1 MSQASVFFIDVK
13 SLYFADELESLS
25 VGSTGSSD
33 FLAVDVSV
41 DSENIASFSTA
52 LYNGLSTIPI
62 GDILRAASRKNRSNP
77 CYITVT
83 ATCDSASATMTARC
97 IFCRWFSDD
106 ESVIFSNWLH
116 SGSGQRITY
125 SSALENLPFLSD
137 PDAVTQSA
145 LIRLSFQDGT
155 SSDYT
160 FADLRNMAVD
170 GLDVSPKAVAK
181 FASGKGLSKE
191 IVSYDLWIIRESSSG
206 ARTTGKPCSFKIVKD
221 RIERVT
227 YKFLNQKGAFE
238 YIHAA
243 GTLKASVSGGVTSF
257 LSKGEEKELSSA
269 AAPNWEQSSGFLA
282 GLAGAAYPWM
292 EFLLSHVRY
301 VVTMTGQEIPI
312 VVDDSDVD
320 LAGGQVNEVV
330 FSWHAGKRNLMAT
343 LSLFTS

>member
-1 MSQASVFFIDVK
+1 MSQAGVFFIDVK

-33 FLAVDVSV
+33 FLAIDVSV

-52 LYNGLSTIPI
+52 SYNGLSTIPI
-62 GDILRAASRKNRSNP
+62 GDILRAVNGKNRSKP
-77 CYITVT
+77 CYMTVT

-116 SGSGQRITY
+116 SGSCQRIAY
-125 SSALENLPFLSD
+125 RSAPEILPFLAD
-137 PDAVTQSA
+137 PSAATQSA
-145 LIRLSFQDGT
+145 LIRISFLDGT
-155 SSDYT
+155 SSEYT

-170 GLDVSPKAVAK
+170 GLDVSPKAVAE
-181 FASGKGLSKE
+181 FASGKGVKKE
-191 IVSYDLWIIRESSSG
+191 IVSYDLWIIREGSSG
-206 ARTTGKPCSFKIVKD
+206 ARTIGKTCSFKIAKD

-227 YKFLNQKGAFE
+227 YKFLNQKGALE
-238 YIHAA
+238 YIHAS
-243 GTLKASVSGGVTSF
+243 GTIKASVSGGATSF

-269 AAPNWEQSSGFLA
+269 ATPNWEQSSGFLN

-312 VVDDSDVD
+312 VVDDSEVD
-320 LAGGQVNEVV
+320 LAEGRVNEVV